1 MAKCSTLKARS
12 WWLVVWVACSLPLS
26 ACTGSHDPKSA
37 GAAGSSGAGAS
48 SSSDGGSSSNE
59 APTWYGDIAPL
70 VSEHCLGCHTDGGIG
85 PFSLQSYELAKMWS
99 GSFDG
104 VLPSRIMPP
113 FLAADTADCKPRFG
127 FKNDPRLSD
136 EEIEL
141 FKRWSDAGNPEGD
154 PKTAAEVPS
163 PPEIALKDAEVSATI
178 PASITVSGPGDKF
191 VCFSLTPDL
200 SALAATG
207 AAATLLGDHVLINA
221 AQIQPGNSSIVHHVL
236 VFTDEAGQSADL
248 AGDKGY
254 YDCFGGPRLDDP
266 SLVMAWAP
274 GATPVI
280 APEGVAMV
288 VPTKGRL
295 VMQVHYHPAA
305 TPQTDSGTSIQLRG
319 YGSGIPEYV
328 STLRLIGN
336 AGNQAAGLQP
346 GPDDAGAPEFR
357 IPAGATDHTESMLFT
372 MPAKTP
378 EFRLWAVGTHMHY
391 VGTNMRIG
399 VTRPTPGDE
408 PADECLLDT
417 PNWDFDWQRGY
428 RYDVPIDQAP
438 IIKAGDVLKLR
449 CNYDN
454 SMQNSHVAD
463 ALFEQ
468 GLSEPRDVVLG
479 EETLDEM
486 CLGIFGFAEKVSDLL
501 K

>member
-1 MAKCSTLKARS
+1 MKAPSWRVVASLVGCLTL
-12 WWLVVWVACSLPLS
+12 WGC
-26 ACTGSHDPKSA
+26 GSSDDPKSA
-37 GAAGSSGAGAS
+37 GAAGSDSAGGSDS
-48 SSSDGGSSSNE
+48 SGGSSSND

-70 VSEHCLGCHTDGGIG
+70 VSEHCLSCHTDGGIA
-85 PFSLQSYELAKMWS
+85 PFGLQSYELAKMWS

-104 VLPSRIMPP
+104 VLPSRVMPP
-113 FLAADTADCKPRFG
+113 FLAADTADCKPRFR
-127 FKNDPRLSD
+127 FKDDLSLSD
-136 EEIEL
+136 EEIQL
-141 FKRWSDAGNPEGD
+141 FKRWTDAGSPAGD
-154 PKTAAEVPS
+154 PKTAAPLPT
-163 PPEIALKDAEVSATI
+163 PPQLELSDAQVSTTI
-178 PASITVSGPGDKF
+178 PAPVTISGPGDKF

-207 AAATLLGDHVLINA
+207 AAATLLGDHVLIDA
-221 AQIQPGNSSIVHHVL
+221 AQIHPGNGSIVHHVL
-236 VFTDEAGQSADL
+236 VFTDEAGQSAAL

-254 YDCFGGPRLDDP
+254 YDCFGGPKLDAP

-274 GATPVI
+274 GATPLI

-305 TPQTDSGTSIQLRG
+305 TPETDSGTSLQLRG
-319 YGSGIPEYV
+319 YGSRIPDYV
-328 STLRLIGN
+328 STLRLLGN
-336 AGNQAAGLQP
+336 ARNQAAGLQA
-346 GPDDAGAPEFR
+346 GPDDSGAPEFR

-372 MPAKTP
+372 MPASTP

-391 VGTNMRIG
+391 VGTDMRIG
-399 VTRPTPGDE
+399 VTRPTPGDQ

-438 IIKAGDVLKLR
+438 IIKAGDVLSLR

-454 SMQNSHVAD
+454 SMQNSNVAD

-468 GLSEPRDVVLG
+468 GLSEPRDVLLG

-486 CLGIFGFAEKVSDLL
+486 CLGIFGFAQKVSDLL